1 MNIAIVGTGYVGLT
15 TGACFSEM
23 GLRVICVD
31 NDNSKIENLNRGII
45 PIYEPGLEEIV
56 KRNRENGRLTF
67 SNSLSSCIDECE
79 VVFIAVGTPQLP
91 SGQADLSQVFSV
103 AEELGKSIKK
113 YTLIVTKSTVP
124 VGTSNL
130 IRDIIYKQLAKRG
143 LEIPFEMASNPE
155 FLKEGA
161 AIKDFMSPDRVVVGV
176 ESPKGRDL
184 MEKIYKPFLLSH
196 YRIIFMDI
204 LSSEMTKY
212 ASNSMLATRISFMNE
227 IARLC
232 ELTGAD
238 VDRVRAGMGSDARIG
253 NKFLYPGC
261 GYGGSCFPKDVQALI
276 NSAKEKGYD
285 MKIIKAVEEV
295 NNEQKKV
302 VFEKLSIAFNGDL
315 NGKTVAILGLSF
327 KPETNDMRQA
337 PSVTTIELLLD
348 KGAKVKVYD
357 PIAIKE
363 CRDNYFS
370 ERVFYASN
378 IYECVEDADAMAVI
392 TEWKEF
398 RLPDWKRIKNLMRG
412 DIVVDGRNIYS
423 PNDITL
429 LGLKY
434 YGIGR

>member
-1 MNIAIVGTGYVGLT
+1 
-15 TGACFSEM
+15 
-23 GLRVICVD
+23 
-31 NDNSKIENLNRGII
+31 
-45 PIYEPGLEEIV
+45 
-56 KRNRENGRLTF
+56 
-67 SNSLSSCIDECE
+67 
-79 VVFIAVGTPQLP
+79 
-91 SGQADLSQVFSV
+91 
-103 AEELGKSIKK
+103 
-113 YTLIVTKSTVP
+113 
-124 VGTSNL
+124 
-130 IRDIIYKQLAKRG
+130 
-143 LEIPFEMASNPE
+143 
-155 FLKEGA
+155 
-161 AIKDFMSPDRVVVGV
+161 
-176 ESPKGRDL
+176 
-184 MEKIYKPFLLSH
+184 
-196 YRIIFMDI
+196 MDI